1 MWPWSKPKSSPDDE
15 LAARAAQRRSRA
27 ASTAAPTTSLDGPA
41 MRSVRVDSLLG
52 SDDGRSSAAVADLP
66 WTVPGADAS
75 KVGLTEGYLEK
86 QGEVVKSWKRR
97 YFVLVGTTLA
107 WYDSVEAA
115 AAGEAKGQIQC
126 MSVRKAVATKE
137 TTIIGAQG
145 RNLVLKSEVGDVGLI
160 DTLKARL
167 ITGGGSGS
175 LAAVT
180 DPRRSRAATS
190 MAGDASATA
199 ARAAVR
205 PPLRPR
211 TPSRLPPP
219 SVPRCA
225 CAACCMHACAN
236 TTHTCSLST
245 ARCPFPPPHSA
256 PCQSPPADR
265 HAPCRRC
272 RARQPH
278 LRMKQPPHG

>member
-1 MWPWSKPKSSPDDE
+1 MWPWSKPKPSPDDE

-27 ASTAAPTTSLDGPA
+27 ASTAAPITPHDGPA

-52 SDDGRSSAAVADLP
+52 SDDGRSSAAAADLP
-66 WTVPGADAS
+66 WTVPGADTS

-86 QGEVVKSWKRR
+86 QGDIVKSWKRR

-160 DTLKARL
+160 DTLKTRL
-167 ITGGGSGS
+167 MSGGGSGS

-219 SVPRCA
+219 LSLAVRAPLAVCIHARPR
-225 CAACCMHACAN
+225 
-236 TTHTCSLST
+236 TTLV
-245 ARCPFPPPHSA
+245 RCPPPAAPSLPHILFRADRPPPTA
-256 PCQSPPADR
+256 MLRADAVER
-265 HAPCRRC
+265 GSRTSE
-272 RARQPH
+272 
-278 LRMKQPPHG
+278 